1 MVELNDVVVLFL
13 LLIFDKVVLS
23 HECDSGKNTQLAV
36 EIMTSFQLAAM
47 ITGYVDFD
55 QLEHKL

>member
-47 ITGYVDFD
+47 ITG
-55 QLEHKL
+55 